1 MIPNILENDYLKG
14 NCVLFV
20 GAGISA
26 RIKRNNG
33 TNVPNWKELVNLLI
47 DFIYSRDYIGND
59 EKQELLSMVRDN
71 KLIDVTQIII
81 DEIKESEFQAFL
93 VDIFHDIEAND
104 VIYPLICNMLFR
116 AIITTNIDTLI
127 EDAFQKYACEK
138 IKVWTQN
145 DINEN
150 LELFGERF
158 LLKLHGTYER
168 QNTVVLG
175 TQGYLDSIYKNK
187 IMIKLMESLLLS
199 NTFLFIGY
207 SMSDPDLNNI
217 LNYLNVISN
226 SNNRIH
232 YLAIEK
238 GKIFSLEKKYLRK
251 HKNIIILEYENKTGY
266 HEGIIDLLNE
276 LKKKKNP

>member
-251 HKNIIILEYENKTGY
+251 HKNIIILEYENKTEY

-276 LKKKKNP
+276 LKKKKIP

>member
-1 MIPNILENDYLKG
+1 
-14 NCVLFV
+14 
-20 GAGISA
+20 
-26 RIKRNNG
+26 
-33 TNVPNWKELVNLLI
+33 
-47 DFIYSRDYIGND
+47 
-59 EKQELLSMVRDN
+59 
-71 KLIDVTQIII
+71 
-81 DEIKESEFQAFL
+81 
-93 VDIFHDIEAND
+93 
-104 VIYPLICNMLFR
+104 MLFR

-199 NTFLFIGY
+199 NTFLFIDY

-276 LKKKKNP
+276 LKKKKIP

>member
-187 IMIKLMESLLLS
+187 IMIKLMESLL
-199 NTFLFIGY
+199 
-207 SMSDPDLNNI
+207 
-217 LNYLNVISN
+217 
-226 SNNRIH
+226 
-232 YLAIEK
+232 
-238 GKIFSLEKKYLRK
+238 
-251 HKNIIILEYENKTGY
+251 
-266 HEGIIDLLNE
+266 
-276 LKKKKNP
+276 